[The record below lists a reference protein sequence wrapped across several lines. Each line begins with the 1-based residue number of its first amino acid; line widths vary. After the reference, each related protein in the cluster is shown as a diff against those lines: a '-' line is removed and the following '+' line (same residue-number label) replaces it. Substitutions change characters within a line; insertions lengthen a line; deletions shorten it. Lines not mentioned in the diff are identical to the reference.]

1 MKIIA
6 PYRFVNLHEKVFYP
20 KDEEISFDVPY
31 KDEQSGVIDIKI
43 IAKSPIFVGDKK
55 SEDDKEV
62 KFFKIDEKFCIP
74 SSSIRGVVRTLAE
87 VLSFAKLKTQDLRL
101 SYRDLNNPSYEEKA
115 MDQNK
120 IFKGWLYKKAN
131 LWYIEDLGKVK
142 QNTDRILYFSKKGD
156 FDLKAH
162 FGENIARKIQKSK
175 TAHDKY
181 SLIKNRENLLTHKGL
196 IVFTGTTG
204 RKTREF
210 LFPNQGG
217 VSYELSKEVI
227 KTFKQAYYIDT
238 VNESLDWRYW
248 SDKFEHG
255 EKIPVFFQKDS
266 TGNIMHFGLSMLYK
280 LPYEKSTL
288 DLLKQTQIN
297 YDDDKL
303 DMVERIFGYVK
314 KDEALKS
321 RVNFS
326 NFYTHNA
333 KELQPISLTLSSPRP
348 TFYPYYIL
356 QGNDTCFTYDD
367 ANAKLSGFKF
377 YIPKNNMY
385 QKNNKENP
393 KIDTKIQVL
402 DKGAVFE
409 GKMRYFN
416 LTPQELGLL
425 LLTLSVF
432 DSQEYYYKI
441 GGAKAF
447 GYGDCHIQINFD
459 NEKLNTLISQYKQ
472 LLQENGFDIQKQIE
486 KLKSIAKKMPN
497 DVELKYLELKDFA
510 NIKKQMREKC
520 KNKPSQKNF
529 NHKPKKSY
537 DKHSTQSKDEP
548 NNPFGNLKQLLF

>member
-101 SYRDLNNPSYEEKA
+101 SY
-115 MDQNK
+115 NK
-120 IFKGWLYKKAN
+120 
-131 LWYIEDLGKVK
+131 
-142 QNTDRILYFSKKGD
+142 SKK
-156 FDLKAH
+156 
-162 FGENIARKIQKSK
+162 
-175 TAHDKY
+175 
-181 SLIKNRENLLTHKGL
+181 
-196 IVFTGTTG
+196 
-204 RKTREF
+204 
-210 LFPNQGG
+210 LF
-217 VSYELSKEVI
+217 
-227 KTFKQAYYIDT
+227 
-238 VNESLDWRYW
+238 
-248 SDKFEHG
+248 
-255 EKIPVFFQKDS
+255 
-266 TGNIMHFGLSMLYK
+266 YK
-280 LPYEKSTL
+280 KSTL

-333 KELQPISLTLSSPRP
+333 KELQPIPLILSSPRP

-356 QGNDTCFTYDD
+356 QDNDTCFTYDD

-377 YIPKNNMY
+377 YVPKNNMY

-393 KIDTKIQVL
+393 KIDTKIQAL

-497 DVELKYLELKDFA
+497 DIELKYLELKDFA

-520 KNKPSQKNF
+520 KNKSSQKNF

-537 DKHSTQSKDEP
+537 DKYSTQSKDEP